1 MIKVGAKVLYR
12 FEKITAPEVVI
23 GNVNVESLSTI
34 SVGQVQ
40 GGVAEKL
47 HSPKGANSSA

>member
-1 MIKVGAKVLYR
+1 VLYR

>member
-1 MIKVGAKVLYR
+1 LIKVGAKVLYR

>member
-1 MIKVGAKVLYR
+1 LVKVGAKVLYR